1 MGTVDLSAGDH
12 VVRTGDASTSGF
24 AVDQLVLG
32 SDRGGAALPLGP
44 RGQVPPAEEPVT
56 PPEVVVE
63 DQDGDHLR
71 LRIDGAT
78 ERFELVLGQ
87 SLSDGWRATAEGA
100 TLTSPAPRLV
110 DGYANGWSLSPT
122 GDGSITVTLSWG
134 PQRMVWPAIALS
146 ALALVGCLVLALLP
160 RRRPATPGDDD
171 EEPTA
176 VLRRPRL
183 DDFAS
188 LPARSRWVVA
198 GLTAGA
204 SLLVMTWWAAP
215 LAGVLVLV
223 ALSFRPLRL
232 ILLAGPLLLG
242 VAGAGVVAGQVLF
255 EPLPGY
261 GWPGLFDPLD
271 TLVWLAVVLV
281 LVEIGLTAWL
291 RRPPGRASPGGGL
304 KGAPGGPSLTSPC
317 STDPEPA

>member
-1 MGTVDLSAGDH
+1 
-12 VVRTGDASTSGF
+12 
-24 AVDQLVLG
+24 
-32 SDRGGAALPLGP
+32 
-44 RGQVPPAEEPVT
+44 
-56 PPEVVVE
+56 
-63 DQDGDHLR
+63 
-71 LRIDGAT
+71 
-78 ERFELVLGQ
+78 
-87 SLSDGWRATAEGA
+87 
-100 TLTSPAPRLV
+100 
-110 DGYANGWSLSPT
+110 
-122 GDGSITVTLSWG
+122 
-134 PQRMVWPAIALS
+134 
-146 ALALVGCLVLALLP
+146 
-160 RRRPATPGDDD
+160 
-171 EEPTA
+171 
-176 VLRRPRL
+176 
-183 DDFAS
+183 
-188 LPARSRWVVA
+188 
-198 GLTAGA
+198 
-204 SLLVMTWWAAP
+204 MTWWSAP